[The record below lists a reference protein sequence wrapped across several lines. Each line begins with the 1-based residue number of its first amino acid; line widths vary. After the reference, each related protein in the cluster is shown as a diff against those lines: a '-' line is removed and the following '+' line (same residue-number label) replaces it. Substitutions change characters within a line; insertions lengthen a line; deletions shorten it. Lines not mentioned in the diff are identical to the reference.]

1 MELEGVGIAAGTE
14 AAAGTGD
21 LLAATG
27 FSLSGFFDCGEGEGD
42 FDRENKPSMR
52 LRREGCVMMC
62 ENSTCQ
68 PWAGER
74 RTLEPS
80 SEAREEVMFTSK

>member
-1 MELEGVGIAAGTE
+1 MGIAAGTE

-52 LRREGCVMMC
+52 LRREGYVMMC
-62 ENSTCQ
+62 ENLTCQ
-68 PWAGER
+68 HWAGER